1 MAITINIHYKGN
13 KAIEFAKEMESSG
26 IAELV
31 RKEKGNLGYAY
42 YLPLQGGKE
51 VLLIDKWESQQA
63 LDAHHHSPLMGKIS
77 SLREKFDLHMEV
89 ERYKEEQSPSSD
101 ESYIRR

>member
-1 MAITINIHYKGN
+1 MPTSPFYV
-13 KAIEFAKEMESSG
+13 KA
-26 IAELV
+26 
-31 RKEKGNLGYAY
+31 RKENGNLGYAY
-42 YLPLQGGKE
+42 YLPLQGENE

-89 ERYKEEQSPSSD
+89 ERYKEERSPSSD